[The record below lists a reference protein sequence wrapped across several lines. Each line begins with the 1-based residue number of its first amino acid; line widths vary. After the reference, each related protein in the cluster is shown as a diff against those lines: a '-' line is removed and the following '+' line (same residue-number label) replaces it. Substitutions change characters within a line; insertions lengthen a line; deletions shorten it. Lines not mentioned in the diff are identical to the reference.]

1 MIIPVFSPFVLA
13 LHWRKLFFSFCV
25 YLLLWGFFYAVL
37 FMRWLAIEEY

>member
-13 LHWRKLFFSFCV
+13 LHWRKLFFF
-25 YLLLWGFFYAVL
+25 LLCLSIAVGFF